1 MNQDSQSEGPYKFK
15 DRLKYAA
22 TVGPG
27 IPDGEEYFDL
37 SPEVANMIYAE
48 GRKSMEKDFNE
59 LLELANEAGY
69 FNQDMMIWRMKYA
82 DWKKA
87 RGIE

>member
-1 MNQDSQSEGPYKFK
+1 MMQSEGPYKFK

-27 IPDGEEYFDL
+27 IPDGEEYFDI

-48 GRKSMEKDFNE
+48 GRKAAENDFKE
-59 LLELANEAGY
+59 LLDIAN
-69 FNQDMMIWRMKYA
+69 RMVAPSGPKFQA
-82 DWKKA
+82 VTDFMFWKKA
-87 RGIE
+87 RGIK